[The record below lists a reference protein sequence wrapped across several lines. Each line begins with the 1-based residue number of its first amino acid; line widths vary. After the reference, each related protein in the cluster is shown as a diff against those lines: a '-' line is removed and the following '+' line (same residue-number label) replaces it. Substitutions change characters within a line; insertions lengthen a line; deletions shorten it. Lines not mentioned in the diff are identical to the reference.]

1 MSLTQSQCTHKI
13 SDIYLKFLFAVSV
26 LFCPISF
33 SSHNE
38 KEFMFLKQFVAE
50 LTQDIKKKTLS
61 TSAFFFSLFT
71 LHLTFQ
77 YPLHN
82 ITTTI
87 K

>member
-50 LTQDIKKKTLS
+50 LTQDIKKKNPLYICFFLFIIYF
-61 TSAFFFSLFT
+61 AFDISVPFT
-71 LHLTFQ
+71 Q
-77 YPLHN
+77 YHHN
-82 ITTTI
+82 N
-87 K
+87 